1 VSHLQLE
8 NMLALTMGACALAP
22 PTFQRRQVLKTA
34 LGAELA
40 WRQAVALAATD
51 MQSLPSGTVEA
62 LEAGRVVVVPN
73 WLPMDE
79 VRTLRADAE
88 SCYTSGRGFCLDALA
103 AKSVK
108 QHNKLE
114 PADDRRVMPSFFAS
128 KGTDGPWVDDSIGS
142 AEARKSFKAR
152 IAGLKRTLASDLHGR
167 QTLAMDAKQT
177 HELAYT
183 RYGVGA
189 RLARHTDEHHGALK
203 NAHPVAS
210 GDENLRRLTSLSANG
225 PSSAASAMESSAR
238 GPTTRRSV
246 TWLVYLNE
254 DYDADRDGG
263 QLQVHERA
271 AAAVSPVG
279 SRGSDLQ
286 IGWLKATATQGETPV
301 FLDANVRSSEGGVQR
316 CMLYACAADGRRRD
330 LSSKPFDATPTL
342 FLAGSGDFLARRLGL
357 IDQQSDLA
365 RFHLIDVPKSAAS
378 TLLASSSPKGED
390 GGERVRTISPEAGTL
405 VLFDS
410 VAVPHEVLPTRRE
423 RYAVNGWFHEQI

>member
-1 VSHLQLE
+1 MLSLQL
-8 NMLALTMGACALAP
+8 AFAVGACALAA
-22 PTFQRRQVLKTA
+22 PTWHRRQVLSSA

-51 MQSLPSGTVEA
+51 VGATTNIGTSIMQPLPAGVVEE

-79 VRTLRADAE
+79 VRALRADAE
-88 SCYTSGRGFCLDALA
+88 ACYNNGHFCLDALA
-103 AKSVK
+103 AKTLK
-108 QHNKLE
+108 QHKVLD
-114 PADDRRVMPSFFAS
+114 PADDRQVLPSFFAS
-128 KGTDGPWVDDSIGS
+128 KGTDGPWVDDSIGN
-142 AEARKSFKAR
+142 AIARKNFKKKLAQ
-152 IAGLKRTLASDLHGR
+152 LKNGLASNLHER
-167 QTLAMDAKQT
+167 QTLAMDAVRT

-189 RLARHTDEHHGALK
+189 HLGRHTDEHHGALK
-203 NAHPVAS
+203 RAHPVAS
-210 GDENLRRLTSLSANG
+210 GDENLARLAAISGADAAQTSS
-225 PSSAASAMESSAR
+225 R

-254 DYDADRDGG
+254 DYEAQRDGG

-279 SRGSDLQ
+279 ARGGDLQ
-286 IGWLKATATQGETPV
+286 VGWLKATATQGETPV
-301 FLDANVRSSEGGVQR
+301 FLDANVRTSAGGAPR
-316 CMLYACAADGRRRD
+316 CVLYACAADGRRRE

-342 FLAGSGDFLARRLGL
+342 VLAGSGDFLARRLGL
-357 IDQQSDLA
+357 IDQQNDLN
-365 RFHLIDVPKSAAS
+365 RFHLVDVPKSAAS
-378 TLLASSSPKGED
+378 TLLASATRGD
-390 GGERVRTISPEAGTL
+390 GGERARTISPEAGTL

-423 RYAVNGWFHEQI
+423 RFAVNGWFHEQL